1 MTVSLICCSETVG
14 SWQLLICIKG
24 TRPQKRGY
32 LRARGCLPGVC
43 PEPLSLLTGSSV
55 CSENVFSC
63 QRQPDKREPCTR
75 THRARAGR
83 AVQYHPASRDAERSS
98 LCSPPKPADP
108 SPRVNGLPE
117 PVIDRSSAFSSQS
130 AFSGRSCGLRV
141 GLLGWGLSLGSPPPR
156 PHPGYRAWSIIS
168 SPRLPQGTWGLPS
181 ERGHPPLPA
190 PLGRRSREP
199 PGPAG
204 GLENWS
210 HLQN

>member
-1 MTVSLICCSETVG
+1 MAASRVCVPSLSLYLRGPLCALKMFSRVNVSRINVSHAHARTGRGPAARFNTIWPPGTPSVPACAAHRSQPIHRPALMDFQSR
-14 SWQLLICIKG
+14 LLIG
-24 TRPQKRGY
+24 
-32 LRARGCLPGVC
+32 
-43 PEPLSLLTGSSV
+43 
-55 CSENVFSC
+55 
-63 QRQPDKREPCTR
+63 
-75 THRARAGR
+75 
-83 AVQYHPASRDAERSS
+83 AV
-98 LCSPPKPADP
+98 L
-108 SPRVNGLPE
+108 
-117 PVIDRSSAFSSQS
+117 SSQS

-156 PHPGYRAWSIIS
+156 PRPGYRAWSIIS

-199 PGPAG
+199 QGPAG